1 MKKKP
6 GGYVNIKRFQ
16 VIFTLSCEKERSLF
30 SIVVSTF
37 DYNSLKTLYRISR
50 RKTEMIE
57 FLSESFYFFVVLLF
71 PLSQYKQ
78 SWPSVDEIM

>member
-1 MKKKP
+1 MEKKP

-50 RKTEMIE
+50 RKTEMIG
-57 FLSESFYFFVVLLF
+57 FSSESFFSRGVVVSLK
-71 PLSQYKQ
+71 SIQTI
-78 SWPSVDEIM
+78 VTER

>member
-1 MKKKP
+1 MKQKP
-6 GGYVNIKRFQ
+6 SGYVNIKRFQ
-16 VIFTLSCEKERSLF
+16 VIFTLSCEKKRSLF

-50 RKTEMIE
+50 RKTEMIG
-57 FLSESFYFFVVLLF
+57 FSSESLYFFVVLLF
-71 PLSQYKQ
+71 RLSQYKQ